1 MSPTNPMDIR
11 QPRTKLQE
19 LGIVLVTGV
28 TGQLGY
34 DLIKLLSKDYQ
45 IIPAS
50 RVNFDITNPKMTMDF
65 IEDAEPDVII
75 HAAAFTDVDACES
88 QQDKAFAVNG
98 LGARNVA
105 IAAREVDAKLFYI
118 STDYVFDGAK
128 TEPYREYDHPNPQT
142 IYGKSKL
149 MGQEFVGEQLSRFF
163 IIRIA
168 WLYGQNG
175 HNFVKTMLNLAREKE
190 EIKVVDDQRGSPTWT
205 MDIARQIRKLLSTEA
220 YGTYH
225 CTSQG
230 SCTWYEFALEI
241 FKYAGYEAEV
251 DPNGSAYLVPKTQ
264 DLRTKNQD
272 LTPGTQNLRPITVK
286 PVTSEE
292 FPRPAKRPTN
302 SVLEN
307 YMLQLQHLD
316 TMLPWKESL
325 GKFMRSIDS
334 QQSTVSSQQPKGW
347 NHGQDRQT

>member
-1 MSPTNPMDIR
+1 MTDDSRLST
-11 QPRTKLQE
+11 
-19 LGIVLVTGV
+19 VLITGAP
-28 TGQLGY
+28 GQLGS
-34 DLIKLLSKDYQ
+34 DLVKVVGKDYQ
-45 IIPAS
+45 TIPAS
-50 RVNFDITNPKMTMDF
+50 SADFDVKNFEAAMEF
-65 IEDAEPDVII
+65 IKNAKPDVII
-75 HAAAFTDVDACES
+75 HAAAFTDVDGCES
-88 QQDKAFAVNG
+88 QQNKAFTVNG
-98 LGARNVA
+98 LGTRNVA
-105 IAAREVDAKLFYI
+105 IAARGVDAKLFYI

-149 MGQEFVGEQLSRFF
+149 MGEEFVKEQLRKFF

-190 EIKVVDDQRGSPTWT
+190 EIKVVDNQRGSPTWT

-241 FKYAGYEAEV
+241 FKCAGYEAEV
-251 DPNGSAYLVPKTQ
+251 DPNGSTHLIPNPESLLPNT
-264 DLRTKNQD
+264 QD
-272 LTPGTQNLRPITVK
+272 LTPITLR

-292 FPRPAKRPTN
+292 FPRPAKRPVN

-316 TMLPWKESL
+316 IMLPWKESL
-325 GKFMRSIDS
+325 ERFM
-334 QQSTVSSQQPKGW
+334 SSAKL
-347 NHGQDRQT
+347 